1 MGISV
6 MFCLSNRWAEILSAQ
21 PETGMGYQIVT
32 LRLKDGRRIDNVT
45 IVGGIISA
53 LPDAVSGLFSEE
65 DIEEILVT
73 HGTRG

>member
-6 MFCLSNRWAEILSAQ
+6 MLSLSNRWAEVLLAQ

-32 LRLKDGRRIDNVT
+32 VRLKDGRRIDNITV
-45 IVGGIISA
+45 VGGIISA
-53 LPDAVSGLFSEE
+53 LPDEVSGFFSEE
-65 DIEEILVT
+65 DIEDIVVT

>member
-6 MFCLSNRWAEILSAQ
+6 MLSLSNRWAEALLAQ

-32 LRLKDGRRIDNVT
+32 VRLKDGRRIDNVT
-45 IVGGIISA
+45 VVGGIVSA
-53 LPDAVSGLFSEE
+53 LPDEVSGSFSEE
-65 DIEEILVT
+65 DIEDIVVT